1 MPPRPPERQRPKTIG
16 EMNLAELEVLVDELN
31 AEIISADCTPCRRDR
46 LGPKIRRAEERIFR
60 LRRRNAIA
68 RAQEEAEATGG

>member
-1 MPPRPPERQRPKTIG
+1 MPPHPPTRPRVKTIG
-16 EMNLAELEVLVDELN
+16 EMNLAELEVFVDEAN
-31 AEIISADCTPCRRDR
+31 AEILSAECSPCRRDR

-68 RAQEEAEATGG
+68 RAAEGEGG